1 MSRLQQTQ
9 EKVEEVKVI
18 MLDNLNKADERSGKL
33 GELENRADSL
43 LAKVN
48 GKQEM
53 KSNKSNS
60 HTRAL
65 FNTIKATI
73 HLTQLI

>member
-1 MSRLQQTQ
+1 MSRLR
-9 EKVEEVKVI
+9 EEVEEVKVI

-53 KSNKSNS
+53 KSNKSKS

-65 FNTIKATI
+65 LNTIKATI